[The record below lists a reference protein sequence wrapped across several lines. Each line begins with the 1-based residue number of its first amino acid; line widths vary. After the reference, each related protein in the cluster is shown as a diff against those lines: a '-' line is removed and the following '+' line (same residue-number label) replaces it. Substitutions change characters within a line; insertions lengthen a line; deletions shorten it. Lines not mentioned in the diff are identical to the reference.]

1 MTSFFSGLRTESTS
15 GTPSSLTKTS
25 TRNPRRRADRAS
37 PYGPHPPCPD
47 VMKMVVASRQIRS
60 SSVRSSASAGEIAF
74 IAIISEEAPQVKSS
88 VCS

>member
-1 MTSFFSGLRTESTS
+1 
-15 GTPSSLTKTS
+15 
-25 TRNPRRRADRAS
+25 
-37 PYGPHPPCPD
+37 
-47 VMKMVVASRQIRS
+47 MVVASRQIRS